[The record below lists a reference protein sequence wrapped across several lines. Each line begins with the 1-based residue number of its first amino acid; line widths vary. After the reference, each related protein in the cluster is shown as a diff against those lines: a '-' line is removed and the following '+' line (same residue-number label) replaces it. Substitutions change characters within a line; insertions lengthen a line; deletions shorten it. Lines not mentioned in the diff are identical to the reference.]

1 MAEITLQEQYIN
13 ELFDPRSALS
23 PREVAAREEI
33 ASLRAKLTGPAAEH
47 LIAAVTGTQK
57 PTVKKPA
64 KVKNVAKD
72 G

>member
-1 MAEITLQEQYIN
+1 MAELSIQEKYIN

-33 ASLRAKLTGPAAEH
+33 ATLRAKLEKNPPA
-47 LIAAVTGTQK
+47 
-57 PTVKKPA
+57 KKPA
-64 KVKNVAKD
+64 KVKELKQD